1 MTYHRN
7 MKMLQFK
14 FLENMKNYK
23 HDKLKLDIAFLNNW
37 KQLGVFM
44 KFLIFKLPII
54 SNHDASSVWKRLLCS
69 TITKGNKEFGHKFM
83 NWA

>member
-23 HDKLKLDIAFLNNW
+23 HDKLKLDIAFLNNR

-44 KFLIFKLPII
+44 KFIKNYQLSQIMMLHQYGRDYFAAP
-54 SNHDASSVWKRLLCS
+54 LLRV
-69 TITKGNKEFGHKFM
+69 TKNLGINS
-83 NWA
+83 